1 MLFCMNRYFVLIFN
15 YTLYIINYTLHIV
28 GLHFELVGTAV
39 LVVFDHGVETGAAGA
54 AGDRNGVHIQFHR
67 DDTALVALAHLL
79 GDVEDEGGVHAV
91 VELHRQVHIVAVGV
105 IDLRLG
111 RDLVGLQAA
120 DAEGHQTSA
129 DDIHALVNAVVHGD
143 GIVAGAAG
151 VDVRGAGE
159 AGEVGLTMSEG
170 DASVVVVQ
178 HHLREIDV
186 GDGQQQHVEFLNVD
200 VALGIV
206 FEAFEVAVDLDALVV
221 GGEQGFG
228 AVEGVGVAR
237 CLVAGHV
244 HGLVRGGGDTVQRR
258 LLVEDQTLYAVDRR
272 DLVPAEDVPEAPVV
286 AALEVGALDGGGQH
300 ALVGLQRLV
309 AGVVAAE
316 VEDGRQDISYFA
328 EDIHVRL
335 VPAVVPLGPPVV
347 LDIEVH
353 LVVPVNLQVEV
364 HDRQVDDHIFALV
377 EVQLGLALARV

>member
-1 MLFCMNRYFVLIFN
+1 MRS
-15 YTLYIINYTLHIV
+15 
-28 GLHFELVGTAV
+28 AV
-39 LVVFDHGVETGAAGA
+39 LEVLDHGVEAGAAGA
-54 AGDRNGVHIQFHR
+54 AGYRNGVHIQFHR
-67 DDTALVALAHLL
+67 DDAALVALAHLL

-129 DDIHALVNAVVHGD
+129 DDIHALGVGHRGGIYVVGHIGEVVLLVNAVVHGD

-237 CLVAGHV
+237 CLVAGYV
-244 HGLVRGGGDTVQRR
+244 HGLVRGGSDAVQRR

-286 AALEVGALDGGGQH
+286 AALEVGTFDGGGQH

-328 EDIHVRL
+328 EEIFIL
-335 VPAVVPLGPPVV
+335 IVPAVVPFGPPVV